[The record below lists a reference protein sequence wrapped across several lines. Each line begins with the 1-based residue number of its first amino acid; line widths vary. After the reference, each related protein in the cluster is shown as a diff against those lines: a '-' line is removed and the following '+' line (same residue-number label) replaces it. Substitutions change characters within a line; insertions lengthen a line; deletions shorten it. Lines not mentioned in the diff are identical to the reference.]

1 MFGSYI
7 DILPT
12 VYSLSLSDYKVYVM
26 GKNLLSSNYRN
37 NIVYSPGNSLV
48 GDKNYIINYDFM
60 NLKNS
65 HFFKFNKNNKLVMD
79 VYSKKYDYLINYAN
93 ACVAVSEY
101 MTKKKNKSIIVNA
114 IK

>member
-1 MFGSYI
+1 
-7 DILPT
+7 
-12 VYSLSLSDYKVYVM
+12 
-26 GKNLLSSNYRN
+26 
-37 NIVYSPGNSLV
+37 
-48 GDKNYIINYDFM
+48 
-60 NLKNS
+60 
-65 HFFKFNKNNKLVMD
+65 MD